1 MKLNE
6 IYTHA
11 PTFLDQDQRQHYYDH
26 GYLNFPSLINVDELD
41 HLRGAANRIVETTR
55 TLTASSKEIDLEHDH
70 SADHPRLRRAAY
82 CDDLDPDFWGICA
95 DSVIPDIAA
104 DLLGPNVRFREI
116 MLNYK
121 WAGGGAEVKRH
132 QDLVFYPHTHA
143 GTLQFLVFLEDVT
156 AEQGPLEVYP
166 GSHLG
171 PIFEHYD
178 DSGNWTGAIRER
190 DLATVARKPIALTG
204 PAGTV
209 SVHHSRTIHGSKP
222 NLSSKGRPVLVITYS
237 AADAIPYTAPA
248 YPSSRYGRLVRGKEP
263 GYAHHEELLV
273 PMPPDWSDGYTSIF
287 AHQEKEVEPVRNGV
301 SA

>member
-11 PTFLDQDQRQHYYDH
+11 PTFLDQDQRQHYYQH
-26 GYLNFPSLINVDELD
+26 GYLNFPSLINIDELD

-121 WAGGGAEVKRH
+121 WAGGGAEV
-132 QDLVFYPHTHA
+132 
-143 GTLQFLVFLEDVT
+143 
-156 AEQGPLEVYP
+156 
-166 GSHLG
+166 
-171 PIFEHYD
+171 
-178 DSGNWTGAIRER
+178 
-190 DLATVARKPIALTG
+190 
-204 PAGTV
+204 
-209 SVHHSRTIHGSKP
+209 
-222 NLSSKGRPVLVITYS
+222 
-237 AADAIPYTAPA
+237 
-248 YPSSRYGRLVRGKEP
+248 
-263 GYAHHEELLV
+263 
-273 PMPPDWSDGYTSIF
+273 
-287 AHQEKEVEPVRNGV
+287 
-301 SA
+301 

>member
-1 MKLNE
+1 MTSSRKTRNC
-6 IYTHA
+6 
-11 PTFLDQDQRQHYYDH
+11 
-26 GYLNFPSLINVDELD
+26 NV
-41 HLRGAANRIVETTR
+41 
-55 TLTASSKEIDLEHDH
+55 
-70 SADHPRLRRAAY
+70 P
-82 CDDLDPDFWGICA
+82 
-95 DSVIPDIAA
+95 
-104 DLLGPNVRFREI
+104 
-116 MLNYK
+116 
-121 WAGGGAEVKRH
+121 AGGGAEVKRH

-190 DLATVARKPIALTG
+190 DLATAARKPIALTG

-248 YPSSRYGRLVRGKEP
+248 YPSSRYGMLVRGKEP

-287 AHQEKEVEPVRNGV
+287 AHQEKDAEPVRNG
-301 SA
+301 